1 MINSQIG
8 YHTFDCGEASLIA
21 FDDYASD
28 PVIKSHISSNRDPA
42 LFEGIITSWFFLTK
56 IYIRVHDLLIILHS
70 ARMVNIE

>member
-1 MINSQIG
+1 MGFYILSMYSIVNCMINSQIG

-42 LFEGIITSWFFLTK
+42 LFEGIITSWFF
-56 IYIRVHDLLIILHS
+56 
-70 ARMVNIE
+70 A